1 MPNTASPSD
10 SGWHD
15 ILARLPADL
24 DLDLLARETKA
35 LRRCRGVSDGSDL
48 LRLGLARGPGGMSL
62 AQAAAWASSN
72 GIGEFS
78 GEALNKRLHRSVTFF
93 TGIVRRLLDARA
105 PAKASLW
112 NGRCLR
118 MHDSSSL
125 SQLGSKGSNWRVHA
139 VYDLTSAGFS
149 HLELTDER
157 GAEGLTYA
165 APAEGEIA
173 IADRGYARAKEMAA
187 FLEREGGGT
196 RDFIVRTGWNSLR
209 LQNPDGSVFDLI
221 AALTDMSQASVPDT
235 TVPREWT
242 GRALYGRGKQIR
254 GLPIRLILLPLPP
267 DKAAAAREKV
277 RRIARKQQTKLNPN
291 TVLAAGFLM
300 LATSLP
306 VDLPGAEICAVYRLR
321 WQIELAFKRLKSL
334 IRVDRLPT
342 RTENGG
348 RSWIL
353 AHLIFALLT
362 EDMCQEILDFSPSG
376 PC

>member
-1 MPNTASPSD
+1 MLNTASPFD

-24 DLDLLARETKA
+24 DLDILARETKA
-35 LRRCRGVSDGSDL
+35 LRRCRAVSDGSDL
-48 LRLGLARGPGGMSL
+48 LRLGLARGPGGLSL

-105 PAKASLW
+105 PAKASPW
-112 NGRCLR
+112 HGRCLR

-125 SQLGSKGSNWRVHA
+125 SQPGSKGSNWRVHA
-139 VYDLTSAGFS
+139 VYDLTSASFS

-165 APAEGEIA
+165 AAAEGEIA

-187 FLEREGGGT
+187 FLAREGGGT

-209 LQNPDGSVFDLI
+209 LENPNGSVFDLI
-221 AALTDMSQASVPDT
+221 AALTDMSAVRVADT
-235 TVPREWT
+235 SVPREWT
-242 GRALYGRGKQIR
+242 GRALYGRGRHIR
-254 GLPIRLILLPLPP
+254 RLPIRLILLALPP
-267 DKAAAAREKV
+267 DKAEAAREKV

-306 VDLPGAEICAVYRLR
+306 ADFPGAEIGAVYRLR

-353 AHLIFALLT
+353 AHLILALLT
-362 EDMCQEILDFSPSG
+362 EDMCQDILDFSPSG
-376 PC
+376 PG